1 MNNAQPA
8 AGISD
13 GKDEGSSLGAT
24 EVEPIVFSSDPNFR
38 PGDVEVGPDGA
49 IYFTDWQNP
58 IIGHM
63 QHNLRDPSRDHDH
76 GRVYRVTYVSR
87 PLLKPKPIAGK
98 ELLHVISLLIDP
110 DDRVRYRARIELS
123 GHPTDKVMEI
133 AKGYLD
139 VLLTGQKFG
148 EINAAETERLAL
160 ELLWLHQSH
169 NVLSVPLLERVL
181 KSPDFRARAAAVRV
195 IAAWHDR
202 LPNALDLLRRAA
214 ADESPRVRLMAIWA
228 ASFLP
233 SPEAAE
239 VVLIANE
246 QPTDLHLEFLSKEVL
261 RTLQPLLDNATK
273 GGQRV
278 AFKSEAGARYFLK
291 SLSNDEL
298 LKEKRDRLVL
308 TEMLY
313 RPGLR
318 DEHRREAIREIA
330 KLDKKPE
337 LRVIM
342 DGIARLDGSRT
353 RKSSD
358 GSLATSATGDVDT
371 SVVFDLV
378 RQLTGQSASELTTA
392 RAELEKLATSAKQP
406 IFRQIGYVSLINV
419 DDNVDAAWKLATT
432 DAKRLVDF
440 VNAMP
445 LISDALVRATLYDRV
460 APLLTELPE
469 PLRTKGAKGTQGRF
483 IRVELPGKGT
493 LTLAEVEVM
502 SGGENVARRGRASQK
517 NTGAG
522 GDASRAID
530 GNKSGTYADGGQTH
544 TEENTNNPFWEVDLS
559 DEFPIDQI
567 VIYNRTEIPDRL
579 ANFTLKVL
587 DEKRAEVFKSEK
599 NPAPKVK
606 VEFTLQ
612 GGGPESLVRRAAM
625 NALTI
630 VRGQEPKTFAA
641 LSKFVKEDVD
651 RLTAIRSLQ
660 RLPKQTWPKEEAPA
674 LLSVMVE
681 AVKKIPAKDR
691 TQSPAIDML
700 EFGDALASLLPTADA
715 KLARATLGELGIR
728 VIKIGTV
735 FEKMSYDKDIIAVQ
749 AGKPVEFILD
759 NSDLMPHNLAITLPG
774 ALEEIGLLSEANA
787 QKPGF
792 AEQHYIPTSPK
803 ILAKSTLLQPRDSQR
818 LSFNVPKQPGIYPI
832 VCTYPGHWRRMY
844 AALYVVADLDAYEA
858 APEAYL
864 AANKIE
870 AADPL
875 LKDRRPRTE
884 WKFEDLAKVIEA
896 LDHKAMGHDH
906 GDHADHSKRSYTAG
920 KQLFTVANCVGCH
933 KLDNAGK
940 EFGPD
945 LAKLDAKLKPSDI
958 LKELLNPSE
967 KINEKFQVNVFELQS
982 GKVIQGLVVEESGDI
997 IKVVENP
1004 LISTNPILIKRNEVA
1019 ERQRS
1024 KVSIMPKG
1032 LLEKLTRDEI
1042 LDLVAYLAARGD
1054 KNSPLF
1060 KGGH

>member
-1 MNNAQPA
+1 
-8 AGISD
+8 
-13 GKDEGSSLGAT
+13 
-24 EVEPIVFSSDPNFR
+24 
-38 PGDVEVGPDGA
+38 
-49 IYFTDWQNP
+49 
-58 IIGHM
+58 
-63 QHNLRDPSRDHDH
+63 
-76 GRVYRVTYVSR
+76 
-87 PLLKPKPIAGK
+87 
-98 ELLHVISLLIDP
+98 
-110 DDRVRYRARIELS
+110 
-123 GHPTDKVMEI
+123 
-133 AKGYLD
+133 
-139 VLLTGQKFG
+139 
-148 EINAAETERLAL
+148 
-160 ELLWLHQSH
+160 
-169 NVLSVPLLERVL
+169 
-181 KSPDFRARAAAVRV
+181 
-195 IAAWHDR
+195 
-202 LPNALDLLRRAA
+202 
-214 ADESPRVRLMAIWA
+214 
-228 ASFLP
+228 
-233 SPEAAE
+233 
-239 VVLIANE
+239 
-246 QPTDLHLEFLSKEVL
+246 
-261 RTLQPLLDNATK
+261 
-273 GGQRV
+273 
-278 AFKSEAGARYFLK
+278 
-291 SLSNDEL
+291 
-298 LKEKRDRLVL
+298 
-308 TEMLY
+308 
-313 RPGLR
+313 
-318 DEHRREAIREIA
+318 
-330 KLDKKPE
+330 
-337 LRVIM
+337 
-342 DGIARLDGSRT
+342 
-353 RKSSD
+353 
-358 GSLATSATGDVDT
+358 
-371 SVVFDLV
+371 
-378 RQLTGQSASELTTA
+378 
-392 RAELEKLATSAKQP
+392 
-406 IFRQIGYVSLINV
+406 
-419 DDNVDAAWKLATT
+419 
-432 DAKRLVDF
+432 
-440 VNAMP
+440 
-445 LISDALVRATLYDRV
+445 
-460 APLLTELPE
+460 
-469 PLRTKGAKGTQGRF
+469 
-483 IRVELPGKGT
+483 
-493 LTLAEVEVM
+493 
-502 SGGENVARRGRASQK
+502 
-517 NTGAG
+517 
-522 GDASRAID
+522 
-530 GNKSGTYADGGQTH
+530 
-544 TEENTNNPFWEVDLS
+544 
-559 DEFPIDQI
+559 
-567 VIYNRTEIPDRL
+567 
-579 ANFTLKVL
+579 
-587 DEKRAEVFKSEK
+587 
-599 NPAPKVK
+599 
-606 VEFTLQ
+606 
-612 GGGPESLVRRAAM
+612 
-625 NALTI
+625 
-630 VRGQEPKTFAA
+630 
-641 LSKFVKEDVD
+641 
-651 RLTAIRSLQ
+651 
-660 RLPKQTWPKEEAPA
+660 
-674 LLSVMVE
+674 
-681 AVKKIPAKDR
+681 
-691 TQSPAIDML
+691 ML